1 MTIIQGTRAHI
12 RERSQRVLL
21 LVFQGR
27 THIIRVLALFVGS
40 CALGFWV
47 PGIIGENT
55 FESARGQFSLWMNDY
70 GAYIW
75 SLAFFIIIKN
85 TWTTYLWMRLGTLYG
100 FLPFCAAFFN
110 GTVIGAFV
118 KWTSHAAGSYHVVWQ
133 MLPHGM
139 FEIPAFILAFGMGV
153 QIGSVRFSGQRGAP
167 VRQAVKN
174 ANLVFVYLS
183 IPLLVVAG
191 LIEAS
196 LMYF

>member
-1 MTIIQGTRAHI
+1 MKVYVQI
-12 RERSQRVLL
+12 RLRRVLG

-27 THIIRVLALFVGS
+27 AHIFRVLSLFTAS
-40 CALGFWV
+40 CVLGFWA

-55 FESARGQFSLWMNDY
+55 FESARGQFTMWMSDY
-70 GAYIW
+70 GAYLW

-100 FLPFCAAFFN
+100 FLPYCASFFN

-118 KWTSHAAGSYHVVWQ
+118 KWTSHSVGNYHAVWQ
-133 MLPHGM
+133 MLPHGI
-139 FEIPAFILAFGMGV
+139 FEVPAFILAFGMGV

-167 VRQAVKN
+167 VREAVKK

-183 IPLLVVAG
+183 IPLLVLAG
-191 LIEAS
+191 FIEAS
-196 LMYF
+196 FILY